1 MLPDGGSTPPF
12 STNTE
17 GSSGSRLAA
26 LFAFSDPQSAM
37 TPSPFARRPTWTLV
51 KVSVRLALILM
62 TLSLALCREVRT
74 PEALESVAL
83 GLPVPFVTLDA
94 RRLGAEGLPRCVRF
108 GRPRVDPMRL
118 RPRGALAS
126 LVSLTLALVVA
137 ARALGLGWRP
147 RGGAG
152 AGR

>member
-1 MLPDGGSTPPF
+1 
-12 STNTE
+12 
-17 GSSGSRLAA
+17 
-26 LFAFSDPQSAM
+26 M

-94 RRLGAEGLPRCVRF
+94 RRLATEGPPRCVRF

-118 RPRGALAS
+118 RPWGALAS

-147 RGGAG
+147 RGGG
-152 AGR
+152 DAGR